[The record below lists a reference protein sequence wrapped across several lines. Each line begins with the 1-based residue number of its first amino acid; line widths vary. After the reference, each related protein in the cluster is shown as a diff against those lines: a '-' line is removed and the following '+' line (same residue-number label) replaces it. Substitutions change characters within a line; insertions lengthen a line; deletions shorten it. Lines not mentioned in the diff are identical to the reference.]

1 MSRQRAQRVG
11 EQMKEEIAGLI
22 RDLKDPRIGFA
33 SIVQVEV
40 SNDLSL
46 AKVYVS
52 VLGDDEAKKD
62 TLKGLQSATGF
73 VRTELARR
81 LQLRY
86 TPQLQF
92 LLDTSIEHGARISKL
107 LNEVNKQEGER

>member
-11 EQMKEEIAGLI
+11 EQMKVEIAALI

-40 SNDLSL
+40 TNDLSL
-46 AKVYVS
+46 AKIYVS
-52 VLGDDEAKKD
+52 VLGDEAAKKE

-73 VRTELARR
+73 IRSELARR
-81 LQLRY
+81 LQLRH

-92 LLDTSIEHGARISKL
+92 QLDKSIEHGARISEL
-107 LNEVNKQEGER
+107 LSEVNKQEDQS